1 MKAHA
6 EARFFASQQQVWI
19 AKTQLVAL
27 GQAESNVP
35 WKLLALRQ
43 QGGRDAS
50 FAIPTSELLPR
61 ADCLLR
67 SESD

>member
-1 MKAHA
+1 MKVHA

-35 WKLLALRQ
+35 
-43 QGGRDAS
+43 
-50 FAIPTSELLPR
+50 
-61 ADCLLR
+61 
-67 SESD
+67 